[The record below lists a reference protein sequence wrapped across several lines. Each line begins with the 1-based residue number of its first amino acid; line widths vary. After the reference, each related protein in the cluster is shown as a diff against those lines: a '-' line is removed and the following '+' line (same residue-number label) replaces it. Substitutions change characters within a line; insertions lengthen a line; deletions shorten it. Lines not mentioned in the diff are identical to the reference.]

1 MIEDI
6 TVRYLESFK
15 DKRPKEPILIEGLP
29 GIGQVGKLVAEY
41 MIHLLGAEKIGEIHS
56 IYFPPQVILE
66 ENGLARLARNELFL
80 YHTEEKDIIFLVGDH
95 QSTSNEGHYILADQ
109 YCEIAEE
116 LNVKRI
122 YTLGGFGVGHLVN
135 EPRVLG
141 AVNRAELREEIEAAG
156 VTFNRDEPGGG
167 IIGAA
172 GLMLGLSAQRGIDA
186 VCLMGETSG
195 YIVDPMAAASV
206 LAVLSKLTGVPVDPT
221 RLNDRAAEMEKVIE
235 SMVEGGKGK
244 GRGTELY
251 RVRNRGSLALHR
263 VISCISCVPE
273 PDYFC
278 KNAIISSISGTE
290 CTG

>member
-6 TVRYLESFK
+6 TVSYLESFK
-15 DKRPKEPILIEGLP
+15 EKRPAEPILIEGLP

-41 MIHLLGAEKIGEIHS
+41 MIHMLKAEKIGEIHS
-56 IYFPPQVILE
+56 IYFPPQVLLD

-80 YHTEEKDIIFLVGDH
+80 YQSEGHDIVFLVGDH

-116 LNVKRI
+116 LKVKRI

-135 EPRVLG
+135 APRVLG
-141 AVNRAELREEIEAAG
+141 AVNRAELRPELEEAG

-195 YIVDPMAAASV
+195 NLVDPMSAANV
-206 LAVLSKLTGVPVDPT
+206 
-221 RLNDRAAEMEKVIE
+221 
-235 SMVEGGKGK
+235 
-244 GRGTELY
+244 
-251 RVRNRGSLALHR
+251 
-263 VISCISCVPE
+263 
-273 PDYFC
+273 
-278 KNAIISSISGTE
+278 
-290 CTG
+290 

>member
-6 TVRYLESFK
+6 TVSYLESFK
-15 DKRPKEPILIEGLP
+15 QKHPVDPILIEGLP

-41 MIHLLGAEKIGEIHS
+41 MIHMLKAEKIGEIHS
-56 IYFPPQVILE
+56 IYFPPQVLLDE
-66 ENGLARLARNELFL
+66 TGLARLARNELFL
-80 YHTEEKDIIFLVGDH
+80 YQSEARDIVFLVGDH

-116 LNVKRI
+116 LKVKRI

-141 AVNRAELREEIEAAG
+141 AVNRAELRQDLEEAG

-195 YIVDPMAAASV
+195 YLVDPMSAANV
-206 LAVLSKLTGVPVDPT
+206 LGILSKLINVPVDPT
-221 RLNDRAAEMEKVIE
+221 KLNDRASEMEKVIE
-235 SMVEGGKGK
+235 GLVAGEKMKDE
-244 GRGTELY
+244 ELSY
-251 RVRNRGSLALHR
+251 IG
-263 VISCISCVPE
+263 
-273 PDYFC
+273 
-278 KNAIISSISGTE
+278 
-290 CTG
+290 